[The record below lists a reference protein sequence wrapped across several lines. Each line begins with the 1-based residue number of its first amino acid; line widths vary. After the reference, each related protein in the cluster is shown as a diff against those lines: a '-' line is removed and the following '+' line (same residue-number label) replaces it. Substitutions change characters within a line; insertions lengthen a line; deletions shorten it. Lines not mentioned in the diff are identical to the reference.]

1 MARTWSKPEVVQSV
15 RHRVEDVGVAVGPH
29 HYAALVWTQIPAR
42 GSPSAFRGRI
52 MTSIRRTRGSQFGK
66 PHRLSGAR
74 GSNPRVGIASD
85 GETVVTWIGRQH
97 RPHAA
102 IRRPGE
108 TWGTPIRLG
117 DARILAM
124 TEAVGADGTT
134 VALWIEGGSRPKR
147 VVAAVKP
154 SHGAFGPPQ
163 RLSSDPEL
171 RFGVFFGAAAAGNGR
186 GAVAWDSRCPAP
198 TRVALLQANGSFA
211 APQTIANSQCASD
224 VIRVAVDDAGG
235 AIALI
240 SGYLDNQYVRA
251 SIRPPGG
258 GFPPARRISE
268 GVSVNGEL
276 AMSREGRAAAI
287 WGLFRQRGTPIGIAA
302 SVREPGGS
310 FGSPRRIS
318 DRTGG
323 GLEDLAMNRRGE
335 AIAVWQSI
343 GSFRL
348 KASFLP
354 IGGSFGAPERVS
366 RRLSDETLADPTV
379 AINQRGAGLVAWA
392 RPGKGGSQRGVFVST
407 RPRRSH

>member
-1 MARTWSKPEVVQSV
+1 M
-15 RHRVEDVGVAVGPH
+15 GPR
-29 HYAALVWTQIPAR
+29 HYATLVWTQVSKRAR
-42 GSPSAFRGRI
+42 PGFTRGRI
-52 MTSIRRTRGSQFGK
+52 FASIRRAKGAQFGK
-66 PHRLSGAR
+66 PRPISGAR
-74 GSNPRVGIASD
+74 ASDPRVGIASD
-85 GETVVTWIGRQH
+85 GETVVTWIGRH
-97 RPHAA
+97 RRPRAA

-108 TWGTPIRLG
+108 PWGSPIRLG
-117 DARILAM
+117 DARILGM

-134 VALWIEGGSRPKR
+134 VALWIEGSSRARR

-154 SHGAFGPPQ
+154 SDGAFGPPQ
-163 RLSSDPEL
+163 TLSSDPEL

-186 GAVAWDSRCPAP
+186 GAVAWDQHCPAP
-198 TRVALLQANGSFA
+198 TRVALLQANGTFA

-251 SIRPPGG
+251 SIRPPDGS
-258 GFPPARRISE
+258 FPPAVRISE

-276 AMSREGRAAAI
+276 AMSRDGRAAAI
-287 WGLFRQRGTPIGIAA
+287 WGLFRQRGTPVGIAA

-354 IGGSFGAPERVS
+354 IGGSFRPPERVS
-366 RRLSDETLADPTV
+366 PRLTDKTLADPTA
-379 AINQRGAGLVAWA
+379 AINRRGAGLVAWA
-392 RPGKGGSQRGVFVST
+392 RPGKGGAQRGVFVST
-407 RPRRSH
+407 RSRRTQ

>member
-1 MARTWSKPEVVQSV
+1 VVQSV
-15 RHRVEDVGVAVGPH
+15 RHRVEDVEAAAGPH
-29 HYAALVWTQIPAR
+29 RLTVLVWTQIPAR
-42 GSPSAFRGRI
+42 GSPSATRGRI
-52 MTSIRRTRGSQFGK
+52 MTSIRRARGSRFGK
-66 PHRLSGAR
+66 PHPLSGAR
-74 GSNPRVGIASD
+74 GSNPRVGIDSD
-85 GETVVTWIGRQH
+85 GETVVTWIARH
-97 RPHAA
+97 RRPRAA

-108 TWGTPIRLG
+108 PWGTPIRLG
-117 DARILAM
+117 DARILGM

-134 VALWIEGGSRPKR
+134 VALWIEGSSRPRR

-154 SHGAFGPPQ
+154 SDGGFGPPQ
-163 RLSSDPEL
+163 TLSSDPDL

-186 GAVAWDSRCPAP
+186 GAVAWDEHCPAP
-198 TRVALLQANGSFA
+198 TRVATLQANGTFA
-211 APQTIANSQCASD
+211 APQTIPNSQCASD

-258 GFPPARRISE
+258 SFPPAVRISE

-302 SVREPGGS
+302 TVREPGDS
-310 FGSPRRIS
+310 FGPPRRIS

-354 IGGSFGAPERVS
+354 IGGSFRLPERVS
-366 RRLSDETLADPTV
+366 PRLTGKTLADPTA
-379 AINQRGAGLVAWA
+379 AINRRGAGLVAWA
-392 RPGKGGSQRGVFVST
+392 RPGKGGAQRGVFVST
-407 RPRRSH
+407 RSRRSQ